1 MYSLIGGIF
10 NVNVFLWSNVPE
22 DVERTCI
29 LFLTGVSANE
39 IIHFSIY
46 ITAFKAGLLVVV
58 FFFFWGGVQK
68 CSVTPFNNESSHR
81 CMITAGLRRA
91 AVVRH
96 NHIRDHKPSIML
108 QKPRPDTLS

>member
-39 IIHFSIY
+39 MINFYIY
-46 ITAFKAGLLVVV
+46 IY
-58 FFFFWGGVQK
+58 
-68 CSVTPFNNESSHR
+68 
-81 CMITAGLRRA
+81 I
-91 AVVRH
+91 
-96 NHIRDHKPSIML
+96 
-108 QKPRPDTLS
+108 

>member
-46 ITAFKAGLLVVV
+46 ITALKQVCWL
-58 FFFFWGGVQK
+58 FFFCLVSKVF
-68 CSVTPFNNESSHR
+68 SDP
-81 CMITAGLRRA
+81 
-91 AVVRH
+91 
-96 NHIRDHKPSIML
+96 L
-108 QKPRPDTLS
+108 Q